1 MYRLS
6 LCATGAFA
14 LSVAA
19 YAETYTLTLKQAVDR
34 ASSANPEVIIARLD
48 EVKAGAAIRI
58 AKDPFSPH
66 IGGGSGLAYSYGYP
80 LSIEGAAPAIFQAK
94 ANQDLFNRSQS
105 FAVAQ
110 AKENAKG
117 AVLVTGERRDDIAY
131 RVATMYVDLDRT
143 ARLEDSLVKQVAS
156 LEKILQAV
164 DARVQLGRDLPVAR
178 SQANVDLLKTRQ
190 RLENVKAD
198 RDYAARSLAAVLGYT
213 ASDLIQPAPVE
224 RTPLTIPITEEV
236 AVQTA
241 LAASKELQRLESGY
255 TAKTLQIQGDQA
267 QKLPRVE
274 LVAQYALL
282 SSYSNY
288 GQYFLKFQRNN
299 AEIGAAIQIPFL
311 VGPAVKADIS
321 QAEADQ
327 QHIRA
332 QQQSLRNQIAL
343 DVHRGFQDLSKAS
356 MTNQVAKAELD
367 LAHEQLS
374 VLLAQMNEGRAS
386 LHQVEDARLAEDE
399 KWIAFYDAQF
409 NDEKARLTLLKDTG
423 QLLAA
428 LSESHP

>member
-1 MYRLS
+1 MRNLW
-6 LCATGAFA
+6 LAVIF
-14 LSVAA
+14 VAA
-19 YAETYTLTLKQAVDR
+19 AHAETYTLTLKQTVDR
-34 ASSANPEVIIARLD
+34 ATAQNPEVVMARLD
-48 EVKAGAAIRI
+48 ELRAGEAIRI

-94 ANQDLFNRSQS
+94 ANQDIFNKPQS

-110 AKENAKG
+110 AKENVKG
-117 AVLVTGERRDDIAY
+117 AALATGEKRDDIAY
-131 RVATMYVDLDRT
+131 RVATMFVDLDR
-143 ARLEDSLVKQVAS
+143 AAKLEDALAKQVAS
-156 LEKILQAV
+156 LQRIFQSV
-164 DARVQLGRDLPVAR
+164 DARVQGGRELPVAK
-178 SQANVDLLKTRQ
+178 SEASVNLLKARQ

-198 RDYAARSLAAVLGYT
+198 RDYAARSLATALGYT
-213 ASDLIQPAPVE
+213 AADLIQPAPDE
-224 RTPLTIPITEEV
+224 RAPLAIPATEEG
-236 AVQTA
+236 ALQTA
-241 LAASKELQRLESGY
+241 LAASKELQRLESTF
-255 TAKTLQIQGDQA
+255 TAKGLEIKGDNA
-267 QKLPRVE
+267 QKLPRVD

-299 AEIGAAIQIPFL
+299 AEIGASIQIPL
-311 VGPAVKADIS
+311 RVGPAVKAEIS

-327 QHIRA
+327 QRIRA
-332 QQQSLRNQIAL
+332 QQQVERNRIAL
-343 DVHRGFQDLSKAS
+343 EVHRGFQDLVKAN

-374 VLLAQMNEGRAS
+374 VLLAQMNEGRVS

-409 NDEKARLTLLKDTG
+409 NAEKARLALLNQTG
-423 QLLAA
+423 RLTAA
-428 LSESHP
+428 L